1 MPFQWYFYDA
11 GYILYIIPFMLL
23 AFAAQIYIKSTYA
36 KFSRVRNSTGLTGEQ
51 VARYI
56 LDKNGLQ
63 HVRVK
68 QVAGTL
74 SDHYDP
80 RTQVV
85 SLSSGVYQSN
95 SISAASI
102 AAHEVGHAIQHSTNY
117 LPLKIRASLV
127 PVVTISSSF
136 MWIFIFAGFL
146 FNYSNL
152 VNIGILIFAASVLF
166 QIVTLPVEFNAS
178 TRAIKQLQQYNLVS
192 PNEISGS
199 KKVLTAAAFTYIA
212 ATIVAIA
219 QLLRLIAVSGNRNSR
234 D

>member
-1 MPFQWYFYDA
+1 MPFQWYFYDS
-11 GYILYIIPFMLL
+11 GYFLYIIPFMLL
-23 AFAAQIYIKSTYA
+23 AVASQIYIKSTYA
-36 KFSRVRNSTGLTGEQ
+36 KFSRVKNSTDLTGEQ

-56 LDKNGLQ
+56 LDQNGLQ

-80 RTQVV
+80 RKQVV
-85 SLSSGVYQSN
+85 SLSSGVYGSN

-102 AAHEVGHAIQHSTNY
+102 AAHEVGHAIQHAKNY
-117 LPLKIRASLV
+117 VPLKIRASLV
-127 PVVTISSSF
+127 PVVTITSNF
-136 MWIFIFAGFL
+136 MWVLIFSGFL
-146 FNYSNL
+146 FRSPNL
-152 VNIGILIFAASVLF
+152 VNIGIVIFAATVLF
-166 QIVTLPVEFNAS
+166 QVVTLPVEFNAS
-178 TRAIKQLQQYNLVS
+178 SRAIKQLEQYNLVS
-192 PNEISGS
+192 SNEISGS

-219 QLLRLIAVSGNRNSR
+219 QLLRIIAISGNRNSR